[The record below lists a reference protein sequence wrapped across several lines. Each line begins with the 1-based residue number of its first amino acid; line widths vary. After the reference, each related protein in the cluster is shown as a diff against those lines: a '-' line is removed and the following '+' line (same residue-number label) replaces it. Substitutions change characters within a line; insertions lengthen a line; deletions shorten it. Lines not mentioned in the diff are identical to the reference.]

1 MLPECSNRGV
11 LSQRKVIARM
21 DEYLRQMLCLNT
33 TDIFSDQASD
43 LPGLQKRVTKLNAEI
58 TELEDQVRLVIRKQM
73 TAREEVQHIFDEEIT
88 KISDQL
94 KVMREARNHLQGEAL
109 AVQHNSAVQQ
119 ATLEEL
125 ANLTLE
131 RFWQQESRYINQMLH
146 RLMGKRRLVLLSG
159 AVVGVVEVNRKQR
172 RHC

>member
-1 MLPECSNRGV
+1 M
-11 LSQRKVIARM
+11 
-21 DEYLRQMLCLNT
+21 
-33 TDIFSDQASD
+33 
-43 LPGLQKRVTKLNAEI
+43 
-58 TELEDQVRLVIRKQM
+58 
-73 TAREEVQHIFDEEIT
+73 DEEIG
-88 KISDQL
+88 KLSDQL
-94 KVMREARNHLQGEAL
+94 KVMREARNRLQGEAL